1 VLGLF
6 GSAAAEVSYEYYK
19 AAITNTGGSWM
30 PPYDT
35 WIPNRT
41 GTGGSWMP
49 PYDTWIPNRTGTGGR
64 FDIKYRERGDDFAF
78 RLTGYIVIQTQGEC
92 FFYAFG
98 PVWVRFVA
106 QTAFVVTTVDKS
118 PQIW

>member
-1 VLGLF
+1 MWRRSVYPVFSVLLVLGLF
-6 GSAAAEVSYEYYK
+6 GSAAADVSYEYYK
-19 AAITNTGGSWM
+19 AAVTNTGGSWM
-30 PPYDT
+30 PPYHT

-41 GTGGSWMP
+41 GTV
-49 PYDTWIPNRTGTGGR
+49 GR

-78 RLTGYIVIQTQGEC
+78 RLTGYIAIQTQGEC